1 MGLRC
6 RGDRAD
12 GRSLREGGLASER
25 AVGSRFLIASSDSTR
40 DYLKMVTAGWGT
52 KYEIMGH
59 HLNVSDSLRRRI
71 ITEVPSRFFET
82 VEMMS
87 FRCHDFPATSPLS
100 V

>member
-1 MGLRC
+1 MLTEEACEKEDSLLKGLLVA
-6 RGDRAD
+6 GF
-12 GRSLREGGLASER
+12 
-25 AVGSRFLIASSDSTR
+25 VIASSDSTR
-40 DYLKMVTAGWGT
+40 DNFKIVTAGLGI

-71 ITEVPSRFFET
+71 MTEVPSRFFEI